1 MNVFDCLSISI
12 TFNRSS
18 KRVIF
23 LLFPMFVPPS
33 SFSFWPFAKD
43 ESPSMMAA
51 RLLTKTILATD
62 YDHFLFSLC
71 LLHLFSSFFHSWSI
85 VLAPWFWRSRRSSVK
100 IFKKTR
106 LWNFLW
112 SCRTRLLNDFNPSL
126 SESFLKTYL
135 FNRISCRED
144 LHISIESSKWRSLSF
159 IARCFSGFYSSQS
172 FSLLA
177 FFVRFPLERVFLHQD
192 SQFLGIKVERLLN

>member
-144 LHISIESSKWRSLSF
+144 LHISIESSKWSHYLLLQGASVDSTHLNPSLCWHF
-159 IARCFSGFYSSQS
+159 LWDFLLKGYFY
-172 FSLLA
+172 
-177 FFVRFPLERVFLHQD
+177 
-192 SQFLGIKVERLLN
+192 IKIHNFWV